1 MRREMNSK
9 DKGTIMSKKK
19 KRLLIIGILLCIISL
34 IVIGKKLHNYMG
46 ILSIR
51 EDLGPLIIL
60 DNENSELIMHYF
72 QDDKNAVRN
81 SYPTEITPWPF
92 AGSDIDQKNSTILL
106 LGIVSDVVQ
115 YNYQTGEIQERCPYN
130 KIDSLLDG
138 YGMSELQFIP
148 DSNNISFVGSNKVY
162 LWQYDKE
169 KYVEIYDYD
178 DEYKRLGFAYEWKND
193 KELYMIKENN
203 FVLHNIETK
212 KDEILVENIG
222 NVYFE
227 MSDDDRY
234 IAYQE
239 QYGDRRPIIWLDLET
254 GEKRQ
259 IHTAKSSYKV
269 TTDFSLDGTYIF
281 LWDHHRDNHLGKS
294 YWYLYDVEQ
303 DKKIEVDI
311 DLYSDYWDVIGW

>member
-1 MRREMNSK
+1 
-9 DKGTIMSKKK
+9 MSKKK
-19 KRLLIIGILLCIISL
+19 KRLLIIGILLCIISA

-51 EDLGPLIIL
+51 EDLGPFYVL
-60 DNENSELIMHYF
+60 DFDNNELIMHYF
-72 QDDKNAVRN
+72 QHDKGVVKN
-81 SYPTEITPWPF
+81 SYPREITPWPF

-115 YNYQTGEIQERCPYN
+115 YNYQTGEIKERCLYD
-130 KIDSLLDG
+130 KIEPLFDG

-169 KYVEIYDYD
+169 EYVEIYDYD
-178 DEYKRLGFAYEWKND
+178 DEYKRLGFAYDWKND

-212 KDEILVENIG
+212 KDEIFVENIG

-227 MSDDDRY
+227 MSDDGRY

-269 TTDFSLDGTYIF
+269 TTDFSPDGTYIF
-281 LWDHHRDNHLGKS
+281 LLDHHPDNHLGKS
-294 YWYLYDVEQ
+294 YWYLYDVER
-303 DKKIEVDI
+303 DKKIEVDM
-311 DLYSDYWDVIGW
+311 DDYSSVQGVYIGW